1 MPEKEIKYTIVHQ
14 DDETVL
20 VDDPRSWDEH
30 QIGFQRSD
38 DFGINIQN
46 IASLSFIGVGRA
58 LLRDLYMSTGIFTVG
73 KLKLEKRQNDWTY
86 APYYIYRLDFSS
98 YKDDLSTIEMSGV
111 EDGLAHKVELAKDTE
126 FDIPLPEKEIDKVYM
141 EYTGVSVVK
150 SNQLQCLFGMMQP
163 KTGFYTGTT
172 WAYLMKASRAV
183 RTYSDKLLFVDTQ
196 NEPFETMTF
205 RCIADVTVSIKLSFK
220 VTIKA
225 STNFYTPPVGKIRIV
240 KHDSNFENPVN
251 VITPSD
257 TYPFKPVTSVSSDR
271 SRSEVFDTETEIS
284 VELLNGQYV
293 SVFYETLTQTAA
305 EVTDGSKCYI
315 AISDLVNSS
324 HQQAALEVFTY
335 EYLLRR
341 ILEDIDPDSTLL
353 YEVSQGFF
361 LDYITSNTCVVKL
374 NTQGNYGTVKTK
386 LSDVLESLNKL
397 KCIGIDITGN
407 TMTVKNRAD
416 MYPTGSLN
424 SRGQISSNNIKIE
437 HSVKDMFNK
446 ISVGAST
453 DSRQQGDDMIYPF
466 ICEKSYKVKDS
477 LAANE
482 LNLVNPFMLDPYQID
497 KFINDTINKEAIN
510 DSTENKFAVFA
521 CKSGTSSN
529 IGREYYWIVS
539 DTGDLS
545 TETVKSTA
553 FSQEFGFIRLTSI
566 KFKYKTVSTYGA
578 MLDKTLTEARIEDDN
593 GVIVWSEVKQGSFES
608 DGVQVM
614 LPAGTYVI
622 KIICTTTGVFTEPA
636 TCVNTSYLEG
646 FVDPDV
652 IQWINAPSLYRDHTI
667 SNFGGDADTVYNIP
681 YTPKRILRTHSRYLA
696 LSVHGKTDKTIS
708 FESSTINNPVISQC
722 AFEGSEVVEDSDLV
736 LTSVEPMFLP
746 ATIAFDTSD
755 NAIDVEAFSAVKY
768 KFVACKDEKTGKI
781 YEGWIN
787 SATFAVAQNKSKS
800 ILLQAKTL

>member
-1 MPEKEIKYTIVHQ
+1 MPEKDIKYTIVHQ

-46 IASLSFIGVGRA
+46 IASLSFIGAGRA

-98 YKDDLSTIEMSGV
+98 YKDDLSTVEMSGV

-150 SNQLQCLFGMMQP
+150 SNQLQCLYGDTVY
-163 KTGFYTGTT
+163 KSGLAG
-172 WAYLMKASRAV
+172 AHVLRANRAV
-183 RTYSDKLLFVDTQ
+183 RTYSDSLSFLTTEG
-196 NEPFETMTF
+196 EPFDTMTF
-205 RCIADVTVSIKLSFK
+205 RCVQDGTFHISLSLILTIQTKWTSGGLDPGRGRIEIIKHDASFSFMGSGYDPHLTYPTQSVT
-220 VTIKA
+220 
-225 STNFYTPPVGKIRIV
+225 STNSRNDIFNTLLSVDVDLVAGQHLSVVYHNSYSPR
-240 KHDSNFENPVN
+240 
-251 VITPSD
+251 
-257 TYPFKPVTSVSSDR
+257 VT
-271 SRSEVFDTETEIS
+271 E
-284 VELLNGQYV
+284 
-293 SVFYETLTQTAA
+293 A
-305 EVTDGSKCYI
+305 SKCYI
-315 AISDLVNSS
+315 AIANLVASAYN
-324 HQQAALEVFTY
+324 QAALEVFTY

-341 ILEDIDPDSTLL
+341 ILEKIDSESTLQ
-353 YEVSQGFF
+353 YEVSQSFF

-374 NTQGNYGTVKTK
+374 NTQGNYGTIKTK

-424 SRGQISSNNIKIE
+424 SRGQIPSNNIKIE

-510 DSTENKFAVFA
+510 GSTENKFAVFA
-521 CKSGTSSN
+521 CKAGLSSSLA
-529 IGREYYWIVS
+529 REYYWSVS
-539 DTGDLS
+539 DSGDVS
-545 TETVKSTA
+545 EREVKSKA
-553 FSQEFGFIRLTSI
+553 YSQEFLLARLSSV
-566 KFKYKTVSTYGA
+566 KFKYKTTSTYGA
-578 MLDKTLTEARIEDDN
+578 ILDKTLTEARVEDHN
-593 GVIVWSEVKQGSFES
+593 GIIVWSEVTHGSFES
-608 DGVQVM
+608 EGVQVM
-614 LPAGTYVI
+614 LPAGTYS
-622 KIICTTTGVFTEPA
+622 IIITCTTSGDFPVSA
-636 TCVNTSYLEG
+636 ICVNNSYLSG
-646 FVDPDV
+646 YADPDS
-652 IQWINAPSLYRDHTI
+652 IQWVNAPALYRDHTI

-696 LSVHGKTDKTIS
+696 LSVYGKTDKTIS
-708 FESSTINNPVISQC
+708 FESSTINNPIISQC

-736 LTSVEPMFLP
+736 LSFVEPMFLP
-746 ATIAFDTSD
+746 ATISFDTTE
-755 NAIDVEAFSAVKY
+755 NAVDVENFNAEKY
-768 KFVACKDEKTGKI
+768 KFLSCKDEKTGKT